1 MYYFLK
7 KDFEALNTEISKI
20 ADKIK
25 VIGQEMGKSCQEG
38 AETFHDN
45 FAYEDGER
53 QQYMWSGRIRGLI
66 RIRNQARVV
75 EPQKGETISL
85 GHIVTV
91 KDELTEKVRIIKI
104 GSYMALAKQEEE
116 VISYNTPLAQMLI
129 GGRVGETREAI
140 IVGKKQSFHILKIE

>member
-7 KDFEALNTEISKI
+7 EDFEALNAEIGKI

-25 VIGQEMGKSCQEG
+25 AIGQEMGKSCQEG

-53 QQYMWSGRIRGLI
+53 QQYMWSGRIREFI
-66 RIRNQARVV
+66 RIRNQAHVV

-91 KDELTEKVRIIKI
+91 KDEQTEEVRIIKI
-104 GSYMALAKQEEE
+104 GSYMALAKQEGE
-116 VISYNTPLAQMLI
+116 VISYNTPLARMLI
-129 GGRVGETREAI
+129 GGRVDEIREAI
-140 IVGKKQSFHILKIE
+140 IVGKKQGFRILKIE